1 MAQPPVFYK
10 NPSIAVLLSFFFAG
24 LGQLYNGQIGKGILF
39 LVVYSVSVALCWVI
53 VGYVTTPILWIWGMV
68 DANKSAHKINSELAQ
83 RAQ

>member
-1 MAQPPVFYK
+1 MAQPPVFYR